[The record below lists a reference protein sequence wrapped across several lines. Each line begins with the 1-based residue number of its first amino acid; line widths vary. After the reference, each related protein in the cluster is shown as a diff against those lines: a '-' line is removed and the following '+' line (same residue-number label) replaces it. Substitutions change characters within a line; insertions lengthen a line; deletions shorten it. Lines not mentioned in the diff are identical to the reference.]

1 MAVELFIQHN
11 STIQFPVVKEGARLT
26 LERKGTPGKLEF
38 TVVKG
43 PGLNFAEGDPVKLTV
58 NGTAMFYGFVFK
70 KKRDKGGTI
79 DVVAY
84 DQLRYLKNKDTITE
98 EGLKASDLLKRIA
111 TDFRLNLGTV
121 EDTGY
126 TLETI
131 VEENQ
136 TLPSRTFRMNH
147 NNLTIIGTIDEIQA
161 VEQAV
166 FLILNTERYEWLIHS
181 WDYGVELHN
190 LIGKD
195 VEYCIP
201 EIERRVREA
210 LLQDDR
216 ITAVQNFE
224 FTVNKKKVLTTFTVV
239 SIFGEINAELGVEI

>member
-1 MAVELFIQHN
+1 MIPQVQDDIKQDF
-11 STIQFPVVKEGARLT
+11 TIE
-26 LERKGTPGKLEF
+26 
-38 TVVKG
+38 
-43 PGLNFAEGDPVKLTV
+43 
-58 NGTAMFYGFVFK
+58 
-70 KKRDKGGTI
+70 I
-79 DVVAY
+79 
-84 DQLRYLKNKDTITE
+84 
-98 EGLKASDLLKRIA
+98 
-111 TDFRLNLGTV
+111 
-121 EDTGY
+121 
-126 TLETI
+126 
-131 VEENQ
+131 
-136 TLPSRTFRMNH
+136 LPSRTFRMNH

-190 LIGKD
+190 LIGIY

-224 FTVNKKKVLTTFTVV
+224 FTVSKKKVLTTFTVV

>member
-1 MAVELFIQHN
+1 MIPQVQDDIKQDF
-11 STIQFPVVKEGARLT
+11 TIE
-26 LERKGTPGKLEF
+26 
-38 TVVKG
+38 
-43 PGLNFAEGDPVKLTV
+43 
-58 NGTAMFYGFVFK
+58 
-70 KKRDKGGTI
+70 
-79 DVVAY
+79 
-84 DQLRYLKNKDTITE
+84 
-98 EGLKASDLLKRIA
+98 
-111 TDFRLNLGTV
+111 
-121 EDTGY
+121 
-126 TLETI
+126 
-131 VEENQ
+131 

-181 WDYGVELHN
+181 WDYV
-190 LIGKD
+190 
-195 VEYCIP
+195 V
-201 EIERRVREA
+201 ERRVREA